1 MQACKGLRNIYA
13 SAKITLVPI
22 KEMAD
27 VLSVES
33 KSVDLSR
40 DSWVRMKLGIYK
52 GDLAKVLPQHFS
64 YKYSIQFLKC
74 LYRVLQVVDV
84 DNVRQRVDVKLIPRI
99 DLQALASKLVS
110 FSLCF
115 SQEQCYKYNYLG
127 TT

>member
-1 MQACKGLRNIYA
+1 MQACKGLRNIY
-13 SAKITLVPI
+13 SSGKITLVPI

-64 YKYSIQFLKC
+64 YKIYTVYHSS
-74 LYRVLQVVDV
+74 
-84 DNVRQRVDVKLIPRI
+84 NVYVIVFCRLLMLTMYVK
-99 DLQALASKLVS
+99 
-110 FSLCF
+110 
-115 SQEQCYKYNYLG
+115 E
-127 TT
+127 

>member
-64 YKYSIQFLKC
+64 YKYI
-74 LYRVLQVVDV
+74 LYTILQMFMG
-84 DNVRQRVDVKLIPRI
+84 
-99 DLQALASKLVS
+99 S
-110 FSLCF
+110 CF
-115 SQEQCYKYNYLG
+115 AGC
-127 TT
+127 

>member
-64 YKYSIQFLKC
+64 DKYTVIPFFKC
-74 LYRVLQVVDV
+74 LCDRVLQVVDV

-110 FSLCF
+110 SNPCF
-115 SQEQCYKYNYLG
+115 S
-127 TT
+127 

>member
-52 GDLAKVLPQHFS
+52 GDLAKVLLQRFS
-64 YKYSIQFLKC
+64 YKYYTSFFC
-74 LYRVLQVVDV
+74 GGARTGAE
-84 DNVRQRVDVKLIPRI
+84 LINLTQPM
-99 DLQALASKLVS
+99 
-110 FSLCF
+110 
-115 SQEQCYKYNYLG
+115 
-127 TT
+127 